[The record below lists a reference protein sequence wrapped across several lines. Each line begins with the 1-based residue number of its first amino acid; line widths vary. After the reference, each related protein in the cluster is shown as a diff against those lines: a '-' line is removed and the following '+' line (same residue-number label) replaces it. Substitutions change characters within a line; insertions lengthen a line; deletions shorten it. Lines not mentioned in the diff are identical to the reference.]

1 MHTHFHHSRRSFS
14 NESRTPVPLRVPSTA
29 NNQNVL
35 VDGYRWHRSSK
46 ILSPTDAHTHT
57 HTRKSS
63 IIGVGSLHFSIS
75 FFSFTLL
82 RSLFCFVLSPLPSI
96 RNADGIADTL
106 PYIPVGW
113 CSSVVLLLYTTHART
128 TWPWKYF
135 YIPCTPSPFP
145 IYSFLFFFLFLGGIF
160 ISKNK
165 IAFRDALF
173 FFSPSSYPSLSLF
186 YLYIRF
192 YTDVFQLFFFF
203 SIFFFVI
210 PPWSREDDTAVD

>member
-46 ILSPTDAHTHT
+46 ILPPTDAHTHT

-145 IYSFLFFFLFLGGIF
+145 IYSFLFFFFFLGVYLYP
-160 ISKNK
+160 K
-165 IAFRDALF
+165 IRSHSVMLF
-173 FFSPSSYPSLSLF
+173 FFPRLLTHPSRSSTYTYASIQMCSSY
-186 YLYIRF
+186 
-192 YTDVFQLFFFF
+192 FFF

>member
-46 ILSPTDAHTHT
+46 ILPPTDAHTHT

-82 RSLFCFVLSPLPSI
+82 RFLFCFVLSRLSSLSSGI

-145 IYSFLFFFLFLGGIF
+145 IYSFLFFFFFLWVYLYP
-160 ISKNK
+160 K
-165 IAFRDALF
+165 IRSHSVMLF

-192 YTDVFQLFFFF
+192 YTDVFQFFFF
-203 SIFFFVI
+203 FLFYLFFLFFL
-210 PPWSREDDTAVD
+210 